1 MGMGPE
7 ATYSIMESLAGLFGS
22 SFGRPRLRPPRIH
35 DNSHFDIWSNTI
47 LIPGKHRPRICI
59 LDGQGGGIGYTIVK
73 RIKQEFG
80 ERFEIL
86 ALGTNSIATA
96 QMLKAKANRGATG
109 ENAIRCT
116 VRQADVIVAPIATL
130 LADAMLGE
138 VTAGISEAIG
148 RSPALKLLVPLTQ
161 EPVEIIG
168 IREEP
173 LPHLVEIIIRKL
185 REIFNN
191 V

>member
-1 MGMGPE
+1 M
-7 ATYSIMESLAGLFGS
+7 
-22 SFGRPRLRPPRIH
+22 
-35 DNSHFDIWSNTI
+35 
-47 LIPGKHRPRICI
+47 IPGKHRPRICV
-59 LDGQGGGIGYTIVK
+59 LDGQGGGIGYSIVK